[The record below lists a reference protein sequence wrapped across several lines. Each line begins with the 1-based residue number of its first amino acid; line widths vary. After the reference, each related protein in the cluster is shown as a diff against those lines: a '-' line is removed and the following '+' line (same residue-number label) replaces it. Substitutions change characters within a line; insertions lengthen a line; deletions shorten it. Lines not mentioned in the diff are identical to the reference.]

1 MATPKDNYNQLY
13 AQALSCFNIPHHHHN
28 FVFITKKHH
37 VEVKDCKDLV
47 FDDVLI
53 ILSRNE
59 KEQIFPAN
67 NSFESL
73 RAEEAMHGPEES
85 ISDQEDLESLRIS
98 YNSED
103 DLQKSEETNQID
115 DYNDERDQSDE
126 TESQG
131 SNQSGRTLK
140 FKINIDDIKDE
151 LYADRT
157 ELIEK
162 MKLWAAS
169 KKFKLTLLIG
179 EKNYPK
185 TILT

>member
-1 MATPKDNYNQLY
+1 MYKDQKKRICLEFWQRGKSVSNKYIWLQPKDNYNQLY

-67 NSFESL
+67 NSFESV
-73 RAEEAMHGPEES
+73 RAEEAMHDPEES

-103 DLQKSEETNQID
+103 DLQKSEETNQL
-115 DYNDERDQSDE
+115 ND
-126 TESQG
+126 
-131 SNQSGRTLK
+131 
-140 FKINIDDIKDE
+140 
-151 LYADRT
+151 
-157 ELIEK
+157 
-162 MKLWAAS
+162 
-169 KKFKLTLLIG
+169 
-179 EKNYPK
+179 
-185 TILT
+185 